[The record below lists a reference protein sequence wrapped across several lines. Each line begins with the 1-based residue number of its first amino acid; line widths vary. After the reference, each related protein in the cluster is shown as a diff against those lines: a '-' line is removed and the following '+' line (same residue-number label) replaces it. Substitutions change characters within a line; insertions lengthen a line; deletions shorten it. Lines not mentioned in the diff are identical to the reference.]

1 MENLERFYEEF
12 GSGRTESKDD
22 NDGMEIPTRKSSG
35 KPPDFQALFGRDN
48 DNDHF
53 MMGIKFTNR

>member
-22 NDGMEIPTRKSSG
+22 VDGSEISKSKNSR
-35 KPPDFQALFGRDN
+35 KPPDFQALFDDN

-53 MMGIKFTNR
+53 MVGIKYTNR